1 MMLHVDTSSPI
12 PPYEQMRSQIEG
24 LIESGALPTGTRLP
38 TIRQLAHD
46 LGLAPGTV
54 ARVYRE
60 LEEGRLVITR
70 GRRGTFIAATEDAS
84 AQRKLAR
91 LSEAAR
97 SFAQEARRLGVDP
110 TAAERA
116 VRNAL
121 IADGS

>member
-1 MMLHVDTSSPI
+1 MMLHVDTSSPV

-24 LIESGALPTGTRLP
+24 LIESGALATGTRLP

-60 LEEGRLVITR
+60 LEEGRLIVTR
-70 GRRGTFIAATEDAS
+70 GRRGTFIAAAEDVS
-84 AQRKLAR
+84 AQRNLAR

-97 SFAQEARRLGVDP
+97 SFAREARRLGVDP
-110 TAAERA
+110 AAAERA